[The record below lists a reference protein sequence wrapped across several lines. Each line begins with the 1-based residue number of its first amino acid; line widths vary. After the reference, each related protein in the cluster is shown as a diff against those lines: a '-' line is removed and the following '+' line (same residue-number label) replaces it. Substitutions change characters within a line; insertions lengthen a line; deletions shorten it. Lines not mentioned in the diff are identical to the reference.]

1 MRVQKLLDDRRRVL
15 AVLVTV
21 AVIAVGSVLVFVL
34 AGDSSGGGSGSAGV
48 TTASARSSAGAA
60 AGNVK
65 IDISDFTYLPGTVT
79 VRAGS
84 RVRWVNDDTAPHT
97 ATAAGAFDT
106 GALRKGD
113 SKVLTLDKAG
123 SYSYIC
129 AFHPFMKGT
138 VVVK

>member
-1 MRVQKLLDDRRRVL
+1 MRVQKLLHDRRRL
-15 AVLVTV
+15 PAVLVTA
-21 AVIAVGSVLVFVL
+21 AVIAVGSVLVIVL
-34 AGDSSGGGSGSAGV
+34 AGDSSGGGSPAGV
-48 TTASARSSAGAA
+48 TTAPAGSG
-60 AGNVK
+60 AGTASGIVK
-65 IDISDFTYLPGTVT
+65 IDISDFTYRPETVT

-123 SYSYIC
+123 SYSYVC
-129 AFHPFMKGT
+129 EFHPFMKGT

>member
-1 MRVQKLLDDRRRVL
+1 MQKLLDDRRRLL

-21 AVIAVGSVLVFVL
+21 AVIAVGSVLGIVL
-34 AGDSSGGGSGSAGV
+34 VGDSSVGGSGSAAGV

-60 AGNVK
+60 AGIVK
-65 IDISDFTYLPGTVT
+65 VDISDFTYLPQTVT

-113 SKVLTLDKAG
+113 SKVMTLDEAG
-123 SYSYIC
+123 SYAYVC